1 MTTSKTAE
9 AVFQP
14 MPPLGEDQLTALR
27 EDIAKNGVLV
37 PVTVDQHGRVLD
49 GHNRSAIARELGID
63 YPTVVVEVAD
73 DEAAMDLAVTLNGAR
88 RHLNQE
94 QKRALIEH
102 ELIRRP
108 YDSDRAISRRVGC
121 SPTTV
126 GTVRSERRARAEE
139 STQRAR
145 DAFGMSFASMISTGC
160 ELLRLGVAPA
170 TLIDK
175 LEHGRDQTETGYRRI
190 TGDGATGVEITKQDL
205 ADFFSHQIYAGL
217 VGEINSIVAEVE
229 SDGITTFPLPAQLPA
244 EALDALVAQLYPL
257 LDPVQFG
264 HPGSKGSTE
273 PFDSAGS
280 IDPAETAA
288 VPS

>member
-1 MTTSKTAE
+1 LTTSKTAE

-14 MPPLGEDQLTALR
+14 MPPLSEDQLTALR

-49 GHNRSAIARELGID
+49 GHNRSAIADELGID

-108 YDSDRAISRRVGC
+108 DDSDRAISRRVGC

-139 STQRAR
+139 STQRVR
-145 DAFGMSFASMISTGC
+145 DAFGMSAAGLISAGC
-160 ELLRLGVAPA
+160 ELLSLGVAPVA
-170 TLIDK
+170 LIAR
-175 LEHGRDQTETGYRRI
+175 LEYGRDQTEAGYRRI
-190 TGDGATGVEITKQDL
+190 IGDGAAKITRRDV
-205 ADFFSHQIYAGL
+205 AEFFSHQIY
-217 VGEINSIVAEVE
+217 VGAVEEINSIVAEVE
-229 SDGITTFPLPAQLPA
+229 ADGVTTFPLPARLPA
-244 EALDALVAQLYPL
+244 ESLDDLVEQLYPL
-257 LDPVQFG
+257 LDAVQFG

-273 PFDSAGS
+273 SFDSAGS
-280 IDPAETAA
+280 IGPAETAA

>member
-1 MTTSKTAE
+1 MTSKTSE
-9 AVFQP
+9 SVFQP
-14 MPPLGEDQLTALR
+14 MPPLSEDQLAALR

-108 YDSDRAISRRVGC
+108 DDSDRAISRRVGC

-145 DAFGMSFASMISTGC
+145 DAFGMGFAHMVSTGY
-160 ELLRLGVAPA
+160 ELLILGVPPA
-170 TLIDK
+170 TLTTR
-175 LEHGRDQTETGYRRI
+175 LEYGRDQTEAGYRRI
-190 TGDGATGVEITKQDL
+190 MDGGPPGVDATNQEL
-205 ADFFSHQIYAGL
+205 ADFISHQVYVGL
-217 VGEINSIVAEVE
+217 IEEMNSIVAEVE
-229 SDGITTFPLPAQLPA
+229 SDGVTKFPLPARLPA
-244 EALDALVAQLYPL
+244 ESLDALVEQLYPL

-264 HPGSKGSTE
+264 HSETKGCKQ
-273 PFDSAGS
+273 PFVPAGS
-280 IDPAETAA
+280 IGPAETAA

>member
-1 MTTSKTAE
+1 
-9 AVFQP
+9 
-14 MPPLGEDQLTALR
+14 MPPLSEDQLTALR
-27 EDIAKNGVLV
+27 EDIAQNGVLV
-37 PVTVDQHGRVLD
+37 PVTVDQHRRVLD
-49 GHNRSAIARELGID
+49 GHNRSTIARELGID

-108 YDSDRAISRRVGC
+108 DDSDRAISRRVGC

-145 DAFGMSFASMISTGC
+145 DAFGMGFAHMVSTGY
-160 ELLRLGVAPA
+160 ELLILGVPPA
-170 TLIDK
+170 TLTAR
-175 LEHGRDQTETGYRRI
+175 LEYGRDQTEAGYRRI
-190 TGDGATGVEITKQDL
+190 MDGGSPEVEITRRDL
-205 ADFFSHQIYAGL
+205 ADFFSYQVY
-217 VGEINSIVAEVE
+217 VGAVAEINSIVAEVE
-229 SDGITTFPLPAQLPA
+229 SDGVTQFPLPARLPA
-244 EALDALVAQLYPL
+244 ESLDALVEQLYPL
-257 LDPVQFG
+257 LDPVQSG
-264 HPGSKGSTE
+264 HSDVDGCFQPST
-273 PFDSAGS
+273 PAGS
-280 IDPAETAA
+280 NDPAEPAA